1 MPKPQITIPLEIPGI
16 QVLKSE
22 ISKAG
27 ELIITVESTKPST
40 VCSHCGK
47 VIRKFHGYDSWVDI
61 RYLPVFGHPT
71 YLRYRPKRYRCD
83 DCDGH
88 PTTTQSLDWHE
99 PKSPNAYFYEQHI
112 LLQLVNATIEDVS
125 VKENL
130 SYDRVQGILERQIS
144 ERVDWSRFTQ
154 IGTLGLD
161 EIALKKG
168 HRDFVV
174 IVTGRKG
181 SRISI
186 LAVLADREKT
196 TVVDFLRSIPER
208 LKKTITTAC
217 TDMYEGYTEA
227 IREELSHVR
236 LVVDRFH
243 VTRAYRECLD
253 EVRKV
258 ELRRLKKELPATEY
272 ALLKGSIWAL
282 RRHKQDLSPEE
293 KKILNRLFSHSP
305 DIKKAYDLQNMLT
318 DIFETHLCVE
328 SAKAKIANWI
338 ELVTQSGLS
347 YFDRFLKTLV
357 SWMDPILNYFIA
369 RETSGFV
376 EGFNNKI
383 KVLKRRCYG
392 ITNVD
397 NLFRRIFL
405 DLEGYRLFA

>member
-1 MPKPQITIPLEIPGI
+1 MPKPQVTIPLEIPGI
-16 QVLKSE
+16 EVLKSE
-22 ISKAG
+22 INKAG
-27 ELIITVESTKPST
+27 ELVITVESTKPNT

-47 VIRKFHGYDSWVDI
+47 IIRKFHGYDAWVEI
-61 RYLPVFGHPT
+61 RYLPVFGHPA

-83 DCDGH
+83 ECDGH

-125 VKENL
+125 IKENL

-174 IVTGRKG
+174 IVTARKG
-181 SRISI
+181 NRISI

-236 LVVDRFH
+236 LVIDRFH

-282 RRHKQDLSPEE
+282 RRHKQDLLPEE
-293 KKILNRLFSHSP
+293 KNILNRLFSLSL

-318 DIFETHLCVE
+318 DIFEAHLCVE
-328 SAKAKIANWI
+328 SAKAKITNWI
-338 ELVTQSGLS
+338 ELVIQSGLS
-347 YFDRFLKTLV
+347 YFDRFLKTLA

-405 DLEGYRLFA
+405 DLEGYRLFT

>member
-1 MPKPQITIPLEIPGI
+1 MLKPQVTIPLEIPDI

-22 ISKAG
+22 INKSG

-47 VIRKFHGYDSWVDI
+47 VIRKFHGYDSWVEI

-71 YLRYRPKRYRCD
+71 YLRYRPKRYRCE

-125 VKENL
+125 IKENL

-174 IVTGRKG
+174 IVTARKG
-181 SRISI
+181 NRISI
-186 LAVLADREKT
+186 LAVLADREKA

-293 KKILNRLFSHSP
+293 KKILNKLFSLSP

-318 DIFETHLCVE
+318 DIFEAHLSVE
-328 SAKAKIANWI
+328 SAKTKITDWI
-338 ELVTQSGLS
+338 ELVLQSGLS
-347 YFDRFLKTLV
+347 YFDRFLKTLA